1 MGQEVEDTAGVAPLV
16 VVPADKLD
24 EVGVQGDT
32 SLDIEDGGVV
42 VAEHVGGDDIVVG
55 VSHDS
60 YCRINFMLLFEKRG
74 KGISLRTLELAIGG
88 LLDGVGDL
96 LV

>member
-16 VVPADKLD
+16 VVPADQLD

-32 SLDIEDGGVV
+32 SLDIEDRRVV

-55 VSHDS
+55 VGQDS
-60 YCRINFMLLFEKRG
+60 YCRVSFLLLLKR
-74 KGISLRTLELAIGG
+74 RE
-88 LLDGVGDL
+88 V
-96 LV
+96 

>member
-1 MGQEVEDTAGVAPLV
+1 MGQEVEDTAGVTPLV

-32 SLDIEDGGVV
+32 SLDIEDRGVV

-55 VSHDS
+55 VGHDS
-60 YCRINFMLLFEKRG
+60 YRRVSLQLLRKKG
-74 KGISLRTLELAIGG
+74 KKLTSLRTLELTIGG
-88 LLDGVGDL
+88 LLDGIGDL